1 MGTFPSIWVALSSL
15 DVMVCA
21 WSYCSLLCHVWLV
34 SLNGLLWVEGR
45 EGVVDLGERRCMGGD
60 SGQGKE
66 REGKL

>member
-1 MGTFPSIWVALSSL
+1 
-15 DVMVCA
+15 
-21 WSYCSLLCHVWLV
+21 V
-34 SLNGLLWVEGR
+34 SLKGLLLVEGR